1 MEVDTTAALASEINV
16 ISKKVTMSTATNDT
30 SEDEEAAEPMDVEE
44 DTVYAKRHDDDM
56 EISGP
61 DKTESEKMANDDWN
75 QLGEAHKARSN
86 QEKIVRD
93 ATKTYQKAKRSDYVK
108 ECRTGVQQRKRDWKK
123 AEQRR
128 VNRVQMCRCPRPRR
142 DRSKRRRFL
151 RQKADASVVV

>member
-1 MEVDTTAALASEINV
+1 MQY
-16 ISKKVTMSTATNDT
+16 
-30 SEDEEAAEPMDVEE
+30 
-44 DTVYAKRHDDDM
+44 TVYAKRYDDDM

-142 DRSKRRRFL
+142 DRSKRKRSL